1 MCFANND
8 SRQKL
13 AGTLDAEVKSLYSP
27 GLVAATTAAQ
37 TDLTSTSTEAFI
49 VTSLGHITH
58 HALTLSG
65 QCAFVRVGFG
75 KSVAMKQRQANPSL
89 RALNGSLGRE
99 DWLPPGE
106 GGA

>member
-1 MCFANND
+1 M
-8 SRQKL
+8 
-13 AGTLDAEVKSLYSP
+13 LDAVVKSLYSSNF
-27 GLVAATTAAQ
+27 VAATPAATHQIQ
-37 TDLTSTSTEAFI
+37 THISRAFI
-49 VTSLGHITH
+49 VTFLGHITH

-75 KSVAMKQRQANPSL
+75 KSVVAMKQRQANPSL
-89 RALNGSLGRE
+89 RAINGSLGYE